1 MAKKDENG
9 GAVRFLYGTVPG
21 RMALKLL
28 AGRGISKAAGRF
40 LDSPASKFLIPVF
53 IKNCGIDLSD
63 YQTTGWSCFNDCFT
77 RKLKSPKLRP
87 FSERAEDLCAPCDGL
102 LSVYPIDK
110 GRVLPIK
117 QSLHTI
123 SELLGGSPLARRYR
137 EGTALVFRLCVDHY
151 HRYAYLDE
159 GTKGSNRFIPGE
171 LHTVRP
177 AALQSLPV
185 FTRNCREFTCLETKN
200 FGPVTQVE
208 VGAMLVGKIKN
219 HHGACHFERG
229 EEKGLFLY
237 GGSTVVLLLEK
248 DRAEL
253 DPALQKAQTTGEE
266 IPVKMGQVIGRAI
279 H

>member
-9 GAVRFLYGTVPG
+9 RAVRFLYGTVPG
-21 RMALKLL
+21 RMVLKVL

-40 LDSPASKFLIPVF
+40 LDSSASKFLIPVF
-53 IKNCGIDLSD
+53 IKNCGIDLAD
-63 YQTTGWSCFNDCFT
+63 YKTSGWNCFNDCFT
-77 RKLKSPKLRP
+77 RKLKSPELRP
-87 FSERAEDLCAPCDGL
+87 FSQDPKDLCAPCDGL

-117 QSLHTI
+117 QSRYTVAD
-123 SELLGGSPLARRYR
+123 LLGGSPLARRYR

-159 GTKGSNRFIPGE
+159 GSKGKNHFIPGE

-177 AALQSLPV
+177 AALESLPV

-219 HHGACHFERG
+219 HHEACHFKRG
-229 EEKGLFLY
+229 QEKGLFLY
-237 GGSTVVLLLEK
+237 GGSTVVVLLEK
-248 DRAEL
+248 DRAVLSPEL
-253 DPALQKAQTTGEE
+253 EKVKKTGEE
-266 IPVKMGQVIGRAI
+266 LPVKMGQVIGRAK